1 MKDRLLKIKEKIVT
15 DLQKIKTE
23 IKAVSLTL
31 VSAYYAMPMK
41 VYANNAGATGGAG
54 GTTPKSVI
62 ISIMDTLIDVFPA
75 IGVVLVAIG
84 AYKLFMAFRND
95 QPDAYSGAAKD
106 IVIGVVLLIFKVF
119 IWDKLKTTINGL

>member
-1 MKDRLLKIKEKIVT
+1 MKDRLLKIKEKLVS
-15 DLQKIKTE
+15 DFQKIKTE

-41 VYANNAGATGGAG
+41 VYANNAGATGGTG
-54 GTTPKSVI
+54 GATPKSVI

-119 IWDKLKTTINGL
+119 IWGKLKTTINGL